1 MHGSVHGC
9 MAWCMGGGVVDDVV
23 GDVEWGWLVTCRY
36 WDYMILLLDFVNYLK
51 ND

>member
-36 WDYMILLLDFVNYLK
+36 WDYMILLLDFVNCLK